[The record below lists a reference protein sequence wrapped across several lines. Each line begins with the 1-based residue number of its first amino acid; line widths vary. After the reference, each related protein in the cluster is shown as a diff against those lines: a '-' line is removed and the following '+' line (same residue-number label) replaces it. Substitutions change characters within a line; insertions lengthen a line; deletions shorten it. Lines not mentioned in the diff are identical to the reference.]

1 VISRVNQALLKVF
14 AGFHVHRSTTRP
26 GLEFKPCN
34 LAACVS
40 SKGNRRHPQLA
51 APTHGATRQQG
62 ENFMPLIQ
70 VRVIKDVFS
79 KEQKRQIISK
89 LTDAMVSIEG
99 EAVRGYT
106 LCLVE
111 EIESGDWGVGGNA
124 LTTADVHAL
133 ARGKA
138 A

>member
-1 VISRVNQALLKVF
+1 
-14 AGFHVHRSTTRP
+14 
-26 GLEFKPCN
+26 
-34 LAACVS
+34 
-40 SKGNRRHPQLA
+40 
-51 APTHGATRQQG
+51 
-62 ENFMPLIQ
+62 MPLIQ

-89 LTDAMVSIEG
+89 PDAMVSIEG
-99 EAVRGYT
+99 ENMRQVT
-106 LCLVE
+106 WCVVE
-111 EIESGDWGVGGNA
+111 EVESGDWGIGGNA